1 MNRRELLILGGS
13 VVAWPLAAH
22 AQQKAM
28 PVIGFLNSAKATP
41 KSLVL
46 DKFREGLAEV
56 GYYEGQNVAIE
67 YRWAEG
73 QYDQLPALAADL
85 VRRQVDLIV
94 ATGGTVSGH
103 AAKSATN
110 AIPIVVLSGAD
121 PVAAG
126 FASTLSRP
134 GGNIT
139 GVSQLVVEAEA
150 KRLQLLHELVPSAN
164 TIAYLENPTLTNVQ
178 RQTQEVE
185 TAAPNLG
192 LRIVVIRASKEA
204 DFAGAFTD
212 LAQQQIGAL
221 LVGADPFFFTA
232 RNQLVAMAE
241 RYAVPAMYFFREFVT
256 AGGLISYGT
265 NLTEGYRQIGV
276 YAGKI
281 LKGAKP
287 ADLPIAQQSGV
298 KTTSSTRRF
307 LSRSRSMMSRKLTTV
322 GRTSSEASRIPPA

>member
-1 MNRRELLILGGS
+1 MRRRAFLVVLGGAA
-13 VVAWPLAAH
+13 VAWPLAAR

-28 PVIGFLNSAKATP
+28 PVIGVLNSAKATP
-41 KSLVL
+41 DSSVVL
-46 DKFREGLAEV
+46 DKFREGLAEA
-56 GYYEGQNVAIE
+56 GYYEGRNLAIE

-73 QYDQLPALAADL
+73 QYDQLPALAAEL
-85 VRRQVDLIV
+85 VRRRVDLIV
-94 ATGGTVSGH
+94 ATGGTVSGR

-110 AIPIVVLSGAD
+110 TIPIVVLSGAD

-126 FASTLSRP
+126 FANTLNRP

-139 GVSQLVVEAEA
+139 GVAQLVVEAEA

-185 TAAPNLG
+185 IAAPGLG
-192 LRIVVIRASKEA
+192 LRIVVIRASREA
-204 DFAGAFTD
+204 DFATAFTD

-221 LVGADPFFFTA
+221 LVGADPFFFME

-241 RYAVPAMYFFREFVT
+241 RHAVPAMYFFREFVT

-281 LKGAKP
+281 LKGANP
-287 ADLPIAQQSGV
+287 ADMPIAQQSEKIELV
-298 KTTSSTRRF
+298 INLKTAKT
-307 LSRSRSMMSRKLTTV
+307 LGLTV
-322 GRTSSEASRIPPA
+322 PQSLLARAEEVIE